1 MKLSSS
7 TGTIPEGENIVIAV
21 MKLSNSTGTIPEGEN
36 IVIAVMKLSS
46 SAGTIPE
53 GENIVIAVMK
63 LSSSAG
69 TIREGENIVIAVMK
83 LSSSTGTIP
92 EGENIVIAVM
102 KLSSSAGTIPE
113 GENIVIVVMKLHG
126 KIIFAVLLSLVFQ
139 RTGYFVGLIYS
150 SVSLAFFL
158 LRTLKVQVLLDTTS
172 SPHDPYRADSSSAMV
187 GNKRRLYILLLI
199 AGIQPVLMWWLS
211 YHLTTAAVVT

>member
-1 MKLSSS
+1 CY
-7 TGTIPEGENIVIAV
+7 
-21 MKLSNSTGTIPEGEN
+21 
-36 IVIAVMKLSS
+36 
-46 SAGTIPE
+46 
-53 GENIVIAVMK
+53 
-63 LSSSAG
+63 
-69 TIREGENIVIAVMK
+69 R
-83 LSSSTGTIP
+83 
-92 EGENIVIAVM
+92 
-102 KLSSSAGTIPE
+102 
-113 GENIVIVVMKLHG
+113 
-126 KIIFAVLLSLVFQ
+126 IIFAVLLSLVFQ

-172 SPHDPYRADSSSAMV
+172 SPHDPYRGDSSSAMV